1 MQSHDESRQEL
12 VGWVRFLHAESLTPT
27 QADRVLERIELHGA
41 LLRSVGPEPRTIPP
55 SSPDSLS
62 RALAG
67 RGNTVLSGPVSRL
80 AAAVLGVV
88 HLVAGKK

>member
-27 QADRVLERIELHGA
+27 QAHRVLERIEIHGA
-41 LLRSVGPEPRTIPP
+41 VLRSVGPRSASVPP
-55 SSPDSLS
+55 TPPDPLS
-62 RALAG
+62 GALAE
-67 RGNTVLSGPVSRL
+67 RGDTVLSGPMSRL
-80 AAAVLGVV
+80 AAAVLGAV